1 MAAPTKAK
9 IFTAVKQRI
18 LAATLGVLL
27 VSTLLVAAMPAYLPL
42 GTTDSIGLPIMLFPF
57 FWVGLFFYCFLAKS
71 VWRVW
76 GVLALTSLVHV
87 YVIYSQLS

>member
-9 IFTAVKQRI
+9 LFTAVKQRI

-27 VSTLLVAAMPAYLPL
+27 IATLLVAAMPAYLPF
-42 GTTDSIGLPIMLFPF
+42 GTTDAIGLPIMLFPF
-57 FWVGLFFYCFLAKS
+57 FWVGLFLYCFLARS

-76 GVLALTSLVHV
+76 SVLAVTALVHV
-87 YVIYSQLS
+87 YVIYRQLS

>member
-1 MAAPTKAK
+1 MAAPAKAK
-9 IFTAVKQRI
+9 LFTAVKQRI

-27 VSTLLVAAMPAYLPL
+27 VAALLVAAMPAYLPF
-42 GTTDSIGLPIMLFPF
+42 GTTDAIGVPIILFPF
-57 FWVGLFFYCFLAKS
+57 FWVGLFLYCFLAKS

-76 GVLALTSLVHV
+76 SVLALTAVGHA